1 VLEEVVVDIV
11 QDHAMSEAGP
21 YILVGFLTLVMFVG
35 YQITNRVENTISRRK
50 GS

>member
-1 VLEEVVVDIV
+1 VLEEIVVDIV
-11 QDHAMSEAGP
+11 QDRAMSEIGP
-21 YILVGFLTLVMFVG
+21 YIVVGFLALVMFVG